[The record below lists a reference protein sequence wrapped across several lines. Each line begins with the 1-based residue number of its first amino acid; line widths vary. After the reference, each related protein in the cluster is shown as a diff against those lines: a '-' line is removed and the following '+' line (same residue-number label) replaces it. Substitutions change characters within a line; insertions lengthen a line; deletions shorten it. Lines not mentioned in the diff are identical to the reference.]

1 MTKQEA
7 LKQMNEATNE
17 MARMTEG
24 SELYLEAKAK
34 HQASKKAL
42 IEMMSKEEE
51 REVVEEVESAEKEL
65 TVIVEK
71 IEERKS
77 ALIKEAGINI
87 NSTIAAIASGAITA
101 QTEWETARIYEL
113 KQIIMAG
120 SDVMAKQARKR
131 NLARRE
137 ARKLRKMEIEA

>member
-17 MARMTEG
+17 MART
-24 SELYLEAKAK
+24 SNYPELYAAAKAK
-34 HQASKKAL
+34 HIEAKRAL
-42 IEMMSKEEE
+42 IAIMSKQEEQ
-51 REVVEEVESAEKEL
+51 EVIEEVESAEQEL
-65 TVIVEK
+65 AVIVEK

-77 ALIKEAGINI
+77 ALIKEAGVNV

-101 QTEWETARIYEL
+101 QTEWETTRIYEL

-120 SDVMAKQARKR
+120 GEVMARQARQR

-137 ARKLRKMEIEA
+137 ARKSRKTEVIA

>member
-17 MARMTEG
+17 MARA
-24 SELYLEAKAK
+24 SNYPELYAAAKAK
-34 HQASKKAL
+34 HTAAKKAL
-42 IEMMSKEEE
+42 IEMMSEKEEQ
-51 REVVEEVESAEKEL
+51 EVIEEVESAEQEL
-65 TVIVEK
+65 EVIVNK
-71 IEERKS
+71 IEGRKS
-77 ALIKEAGINI
+77 ALIKEAGINV

-101 QTEWETARIYEL
+101 QTEWETTRIYEL

-120 SDVMAKQARKR
+120 DKVMANQARQR

-137 ARKLRKMEIEA
+137 ARKAKKVEVTA

>member
-1 MTKQEA
+1 
-7 LKQMNEATNE
+7 MNEATNE

>member
-24 SELYLEAKAK
+24 SELYKAAKAK
-34 HQASKKAL
+34 HQAAKRAL
-42 IEMMSKEEE
+42 IAIMSNQEEKEVIEG
-51 REVVEEVESAEKEL
+51 VESAEQEL
-65 TVIVEK
+65 EVIVNK

-77 ALIKEAGINI
+77 ALIKESGINV
-87 NSTIAAIASGAITA
+87 NSTIAALASGAITA
-101 QTEWETARIYEL
+101 QTEWETNRIYEL
-113 KQIIMAG
+113 KQIIIAG
-120 SDVMAKQARKR
+120 GDVMTKQARQR

-137 ARKLRKMEIEA
+137 ARKAKKVEAIA

>member
-17 MARMTEG
+17 MART
-24 SELYLEAKAK
+24 SNYPELYAAAKAK
-34 HQASKKAL
+34 H
-42 IEMMSKEEE
+42 IEAKRAIVAIMSKQEEQ
-51 REVVEEVESAEKEL
+51 EVIEEVESAEKEL
-65 TVIVEK
+65 EVIVNK
-71 IEERKS
+71 IEGRKS
-77 ALIKEAGINI
+77 ALIKEAGVNV

-120 SDVMAKQARKR
+120 GEVMANQARQR
-131 NLARRE
+131 NLARVKARN
-137 ARKLRKMEIEA
+137 ARKTEVTA